1 MNISE
6 PNNTEKKRPRSFFD
20 SKEANNDDS
29 KIRKENGVEDL
40 NNLQQIKELP
50 AQVQPSADD
59 RMKQL
64 FELRAEKP
72 VYDPQRPEELR
83 RLARNATVGKA
94 LSLIGDNI
102 ALAKNA
108 NVNRARPDN
117 SEKEYQNKV
126 YDYMDDY
133 QRRLDTWNWRD
144 FTNKLRNIQTAQDQG
159 NWQKSFDQRQQNA
172 DRAFAYDIS
181 KDERNYKN
189 DQEEFNRQ
197 LQLNYDKFK
206 QTQEYQ
212 KMTAGERERHNR
224 QLEAAS
230 LLRAN
235 NTVGNKTIKVQ
246 TDDGQTHTFSPEE
259 ASFIRNDALKNID
272 RLIKVYPHLFTTK
285 ETDELDLKTGNYK
298 KEYILSKNTTDE
310 DLIRAF
316 LQLPKESEKKE
327 WQIPEIWGGTSNTQ
341 TAKPKEKTTIDYST
355 LNY

>member
-29 KIRKENGVEDL
+29 KVRQENGVEDL

-83 RLARNATVGKA
+83 RLARQSAIGKA

-117 SEKEYQNKV
+117 SEEEYQNKV

-159 NWQKSFDQRQQNA
+159 NWQKSFDQRQANA
-172 DRAFAYDIS
+172 DRNFAYNS
-181 KDERNYKN
+181 AKDERDYLT
-189 DQEEFNRQ
+189 DQDRFNRQ
-197 LQLNYDKFK
+197 MELNDEKFK
-206 QTQEYQ
+206 QSAAYQ
-212 KMTAGERERHNR
+212 QMTAEERERHNR
-224 QLEAAS
+224 QMEAAS
-230 LLRAN
+230 MLRAQR
-235 NTVGNKTIKVQ
+235 TG
-246 TDDGQTHTFSPEE
+246 S
-259 ASFIRNDALKNID
+259 S
-272 RLIKVYPHLFTTK
+272 TK
-285 ETDELDLKTGNYK
+285 EPFKLFDEEGKAIELEGSEREKVLSMILGDTQLEKKDLDLLGPKMGEPVSTNVINLLVQKYWQKSPAVRNYMQGKYNTGA
-298 KEYILSKNTTDE
+298 E
-310 DLIRAF
+310 
-316 LQLPKESEKKE
+316 KE
-327 WQIPEIWGGTSNTQ
+327 WRMPEIWGGTSNTQ